1 MGSLSVA
8 YYTIAPISLDLLRP
22 ALLSETKNTRCGE
35 TGEARSRNLR
45 LKRPLHYQ
53 LVLQSHTACS
63 KSKAHKHLEPKGQ
76 ATLAVISRKLVGVQG
91 LEPWASRSQI

>member
-22 ALLSETKNTRCGE
+22 GAPLGNQETRCGE
-35 TGEARSRNLR
+35 TGGARSHNLR

-53 LVLQSHTACS
+53 LMLQSHIACS
-63 KSKAHKHLEPKGQ
+63 KSKAPQ
-76 ATLAVISRKLVGVQG
+76 AS
-91 LEPWASRSQI
+91 

>member
-8 YYTIAPISLDLLRP
+8 YYTIAPLSLDLLRP

-35 TGEARSRNLR
+35 TGGARSHNLR

-53 LVLQSHTACS
+53 LCYSLILPVQNPRPR
-63 KSKAHKHLEPKGQ
+63 KHLEPKGQ

>member
-35 TGEARSRNLR
+35 TGGARSHNLR
-45 LKRPLHYQ
+45 LMGLN
-53 LVLQSHTACS
+53 
-63 KSKAHKHLEPKGQ
+63 
-76 ATLAVISRKLVGVQG
+76 ISYDLISFPNLCR
-91 LEPWASRSQI
+91 

>member
-22 ALLSETKNTRCGE
+22 ALLSEIKNTRCGE
-35 TGEARSRNLR
+35 TGGARSHNLR

-53 LVLQSHTACS
+53 LMLQSHIACS
-63 KSKAHKHLEPKGQ
+63 KSKAPQ
-76 ATLAVISRKLVGVQG
+76 AS
-91 LEPWASRSQI
+91 